1 MWCGTKAATLKK
13 LIFLHQLWDNAVKT
27 IKYMTKRGGKF
38 DGSRIS
44 SFTLKAVQPN
54 DFDGEV
60 EALAITLDVW
70 KRQALDVNMRIKQAM
85 HKHNET
91 HWDPSVR
98 KL

>member
-1 MWCGTKAATLKK
+1 
-13 LIFLHQLWDNAVKT
+13 
-27 IKYMTKRGGKF
+27 MTKRGGKF

-98 KL
+98 KLYTLEQRSY